1 MSRLISVSEEVYEEL
16 EKLKDKNKSFTK
28 VIMELVKEK
37 KGDISDL
44 FGVIS
49 LSDREASK
57 IKEDIKKD
65 RIYFFDRKRR

>member
-1 MSRLISVSEEVYEEL
+1 
-16 EKLKDKNKSFTK
+16 
-28 VIMELVKEK
+28 MELVKEK
-37 KGDISDL
+37 KRDISDL